1 MTISNSMVIVW
12 LLYGYC
18 VVQEGKKGVFDKLV
32 ERNIEPPTRRAREIL

>member
-18 VVQEGKKGVFDKLV
+18 VVQEGKKSINNL
-32 ERNIEPPTRRAREIL
+32 N

>member
-18 VVQEGKKGVFDKLV
+18 VVQEGKKSGSST
-32 ERNIEPPTRRAREIL
+32 N

>member
-18 VVQEGKKGVFDKLV
+18 VVQEGKKVVL
-32 ERNIEPPTRRAREIL
+32 RQIS